1 MDMSLHQLEIKDGH
15 IFLDGMMIKG
25 ITSFNLVHKGG
36 EIIPKLTLK
45 MEVRTLPRSTTKTM
59 DEEKLNYQRNSRK
72 NEKKKRL
79 CSACFTELPEKANY
93 CPACG
98 KCMREVVEQ
107 TSEYIGSSPVTTIVG
122 INDCAIHVRNRNATS
137 TNHST

>member
-1 MDMSLHQLEIKDGH
+1 M
-15 IFLDGMMIKG
+15 
-25 ITSFNLVHKGG
+25 
-36 EIIPKLTLK
+36 
-45 MEVRTLPRSTTKTM
+45 
-59 DEEKLNYQRNSRK
+59 
-72 NEKKKRL
+72 KRL
-79 CSACFTELPEKANY
+79 CPACFTELPENANY
-93 CPACG
+93 CPVCG